1 MEIDFKKIK
10 LKRKKTKKQ
19 KQIKEGRGEALHT
32 KTMKHCIKRKEELKR
47 CIINNFWFLNVI
59 LSLFIV
65 YLCI

>member
-10 LKRKKTKKQ
+10 LKRKKTKKN
-19 KQIKEGRGEALHT
+19 KKGERGEALHT
-32 KTMKHCIKRKEELKR
+32 KTMKHCIKRKEELER